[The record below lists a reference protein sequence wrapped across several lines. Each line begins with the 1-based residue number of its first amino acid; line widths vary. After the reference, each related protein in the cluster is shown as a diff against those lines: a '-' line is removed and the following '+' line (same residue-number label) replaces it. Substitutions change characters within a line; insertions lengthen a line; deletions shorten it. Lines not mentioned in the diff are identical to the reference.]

1 MGEQSS
7 ISVVSALI
15 IVSFSHLF
23 YIWAPILSLML
34 VVTCVTM
41 LWYMRHH
48 LGVKSFKGLY
58 WVDDERDRLITL
70 KVHSTVMIS
79 ATYFLYGLLGI
90 ICLLLNW
97 HLSSQELGQTLLAII
112 WLALVASNLQYYW
125 LWLKYDQA

>member
-1 MGEQSS
+1 M
-7 ISVVSALI
+7 
-15 IVSFSHLF
+15 F
-23 YIWAPILSLML
+23 
-34 VVTCVTM
+34 
-41 LWYMRHH
+41 
-48 LGVKSFKGLY
+48 
-58 WVDDERDRLITL
+58 
-70 KVHSTVMIS
+70 S

>member
-1 MGEQSS
+1 
-7 ISVVSALI
+7 
-15 IVSFSHLF
+15 
-23 YIWAPILSLML
+23 
-34 VVTCVTM
+34 M
-41 LWYMRHH
+41 LWYMQHH

-70 KVHSTVMIS
+70 KVHSTVMVS
-79 ATYFLYGLLGI
+79 ATYFLCGLLGI